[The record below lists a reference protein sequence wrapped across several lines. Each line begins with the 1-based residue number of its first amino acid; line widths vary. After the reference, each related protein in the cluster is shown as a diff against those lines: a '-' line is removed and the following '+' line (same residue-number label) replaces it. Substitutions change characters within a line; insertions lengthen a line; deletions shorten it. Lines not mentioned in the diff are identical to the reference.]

1 MIITVDR
8 EHILRMFTVNSEKS
22 ELVFKTHLKLD
33 SKEDRVSCLHFFT
46 RAKSLIVMTEMG

>member
-22 ELVFKTHLKLD
+22 ELMFKTHLKLD